1 MPRGPASLLNVV
13 GHYWLWGF
21 LSLLPKSCST
31 QRLCSCVEQ
40 GIQLGMSTSHR
51 PIAPTYG
58 WQKTAKC
65 IANSGPRCHR
75 HLDRGQVRHPPLT
88 HLGSHITPPALNWM
102 ATTMLCLRLTQ
113 TLSTPHPGPTRSWV
127 CERTGELVKEGVEG
141 ETVNVLSLHALENTI
156 VPSVDTYKNKF
167 KDQLLLI
174 SRRWPWNIQP

>member
-31 QRLCSCVEQ
+31 QRLCSCAEQ
-40 GIQLGMSTSHR
+40 GIQRGMSTSHR

-75 HLDRGQVRHPPLT
+75 YLDWGQVRHPPLT
-88 HLGSHITPPALNWM
+88 HLGSHITPLALNWM
-102 ATTMLCLRLTQ
+102 ATTMLCLATNPDSFHSPSR
-113 TLSTPHPGPTRSWV
+113 PHQILRVW
-127 CERTGELVKEGVEG
+127 
-141 ETVNVLSLHALENTI
+141 ENRR
-156 VPSVDTYKNKF
+156 VS
-167 KDQLLLI
+167 QGRC
-174 SRRWPWNIQP
+174 RRWDCECTEPPCSGEHYCPISGHLQKTNSKTNYY